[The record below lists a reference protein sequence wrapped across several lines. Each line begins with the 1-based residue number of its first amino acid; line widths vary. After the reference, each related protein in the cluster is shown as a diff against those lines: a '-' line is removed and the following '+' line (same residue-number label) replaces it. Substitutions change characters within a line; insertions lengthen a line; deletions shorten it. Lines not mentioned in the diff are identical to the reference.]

1 MAEERNVG
9 LARATDSSADADTT
23 KAELQ
28 RRMEEARESI
38 TQTVT
43 EIKDTVVN
51 QYQQVRENISE
62 TLDWREQYRRHTLPF
77 TLTAFA
83 VGTFVG
89 YTVMGAFKGEGH
101 DEEDYDAEESFAAID
116 AGFDRGVK
124 GSRRSYAAQPILG
137 GAAAGGG
144 GGAAYQRS
152 SRPESNASTESAE
165 VFGRG
170 GADYEQD
177 FRGGDVGPETRP
189 SYSSGYQAPTAPQ
202 ALASS
207 QAVSAAAEQAE
218 EPKGPGLID
227 RFKETKAYDR
237 LQEELSTLG
246 ERALEELSKTARTV
260 VVPALLAK
268 LKGMVGLDLSGQQ
281 QQGGGPRQQAY
292 GGPGQQS
299 TSAAAA
305 GGAQTSYAGGG
316 AGAGQSAQGGGS
328 TSDPAGASARAA
340 AGGTEG
346 YGAS

>member
-1 MAEERNVG
+1 MAEERDLA
-9 LARATDSSADADTT
+9 LARANDTAGEDVDQT
-23 KAELQ
+23 KAALQ

-51 QYQQVRENISE
+51 QYQQVKENISD

-89 YTVMGAFKGEGH
+89 YTVMGAFKGGGG
-101 DEEDYDAEESFAAID
+101 EEDFEDDGAFDRIES
-116 AGFDRGVK
+116 GFDRGLK
-124 GSRRSYAAQPILG
+124 GGGARSYAAQPVLG
-137 GAAAGGG
+137 RSSAAG
-144 GGAAYQRS
+144 ASRRS
-152 SRPESNASTESAE
+152 SLPDTNSQTEGGLAE
-165 VFGRG
+165 
-170 GADYEQD
+170 
-177 FRGGDVGPETRP
+177 DVGPETRP

-202 ALASS
+202 PQALASY
-207 QAVSAAAEQAE
+207 SAPAAQGQEEQEE
-218 EPKGPGLID
+218 EPKGPGLLE

-246 ERALEELSKTARTV
+246 ERALEELSKTARNV

-268 LKGMVGLDLSGQQ
+268 LKGLIGLDLSGQQ
-281 QQGGGPRQQAY
+281 QQGGAPRRQAA
-292 GGPGQQS
+292 S
-299 TSAAAA
+299 T
-305 GGAQTSYAGGG
+305 QTSQPAYSGGGG
-316 AGAGQSAQGGGS
+316 AGSKGAFGSAGTTGTPDA
-328 TSDPAGASARAA
+328 AGTSARAA